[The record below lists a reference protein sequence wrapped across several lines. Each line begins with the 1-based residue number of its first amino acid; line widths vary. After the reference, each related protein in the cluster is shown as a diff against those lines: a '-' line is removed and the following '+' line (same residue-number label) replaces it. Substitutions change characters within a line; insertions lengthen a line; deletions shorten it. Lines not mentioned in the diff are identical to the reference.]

1 MKDFTTESHPSYGM
15 LGFSRMTGSGGK
27 SLFGSS
33 IQHKATMRLRLMS
46 GEVQRGLNTDW
57 YHGRKLL
64 YEVEM
69 SQTQFAE
76 LITNPNSGD
85 GIPVTIRYLDGEN
98 VEEPDFVD
106 KKDQHVQEFQEK
118 LSDTY
123 DETRKL
129 INNVRDTFATKK
141 TLTRAE
147 QNDILAMLDHISQNI
162 GSNMDFAMRM
172 FNEQVD
178 QTVSEAKGE
187 IEAFTQNKLLQIAS
201 MKLVEERES
210 LITDVKD
217 NVPTLLEENGKK

>member
-1 MKDFTTESHPSYGM
+1 MQNTTNETHPSYGM
-15 LGFSRMTGSGGK
+15 LGFSRVTSSGGTT
-27 SLFGSS
+27 LFGSS
-33 IQHKATMRLRLMS
+33 IQHKATMRLQLMS
-46 GEVQRGLNTDW
+46 GEVQRGLNKDW

-85 GIPVTIRYLDGEN
+85 GIPVTIRYLDGKY
-98 VEEPDFVD
+98 VDAPDFVD
-106 KKDQHVQEFQEK
+106 KKDQHVQEFREK

-123 DETRKL
+123 EDTRKL
-129 INNVRDTFATKK
+129 ISNVRDIFSSKKALTKSERDDV
-141 TLTRAE
+141 LS
-147 QNDILAMLDHISQNI
+147 MLDHISQNI

-210 LITDVKD
+210 LIEDVKD